1 VTRVLGALVLLLAA
15 QPQPSGTISGRV
27 TEQRSGQPLPRI
39 VVTLVSSDRSQV
51 DEVTDADGRY
61 RFSGLKPGKY
71 AVGAGPGE
79 HRATYLHQWYGEAAP
94 AGAFGSAPRLNVEL
108 NAGENKSPVDIA
120 LTRGMAI
127 EGRITNPWDE
137 PMANVEVLV
146 SGADGRTV
154 YARSGFSDDLGV
166 YRVYGLAPGRY
177 RVCASVREQ
186 PDVAAHDV
194 SRLVKTC
201 HPAAIDEALAGDVT
215 LTSQDHTGVDIRVQ
229 RIGSHTI
236 AGFVMDAAGVPV
248 DGARVSALPTDDS
261 MYPAQATTQGGA
273 FVLKGVTPGRYVI
286 QAVVGE
292 SHPGDPN
299 PPRREMEMAYVPIEV
314 SGADVAGVAVT
325 LSKPAKAAGRIV
337 FEGDTAP
344 RGDRLRLAVQTRTEE
359 PAARYD
365 RRPPFAPVNDDL
377 TFELSG
383 LYPQRYLIR
392 IQDVPDGWVLKTIR
406 YQDRD
411 ITHVPVDFAA
421 AARSPIQI
429 TLTNRIARP
438 AVRVSDDQG
447 VLLTGY
453 GVVAVPADPATW
465 QNGFSVVGEMPS
477 PDGVLKL
484 GPWLP
489 GDYVLA
495 ALRNSDVI
503 LLWRDRTRMTGLAS
517 VGTRVTFQKDD
528 ARTIDLRVVTLPDKR

>member
-39 VVTLVSSDRSQV
+39 VVTLVSPDQSRTEV
-51 DEVTDADGRY
+51 VTDADGKY

-71 AVGAGPGE
+71 AVGAGPDE
-79 HRATYLHQWYGEAAP
+79 HRSTYLRQWYGEAAP
-94 AGAFGSAPRLNVEL
+94 ADAFASPQRLKIEL
-108 NAGENKSPVDIA
+108 AASENTSVDIP
-120 LTRGMAI
+120 LTRALAI

-146 SGADGRTV
+146 SGADGRPV
-154 YARSGFSDDLGV
+154 YTRPGFSDDLGA

-186 PDVAAHDV
+186 PEAVAQDG

-201 HPAAIDEALAGDVT
+201 YPAAIQEALAGDVT
-215 LTSQDHTGVDIRVQ
+215 LTSQDHTGIDIRVQ

-236 AGFVMDAAGVPV
+236 AGSVLDADGVAV
-248 DGARVSALPTDDS
+248 DGARVSAVPAEES
-261 MYPAQATTQGGA
+261 MHPAQATTQGGA

-286 QAVVGE
+286 QAAIGGAR
-292 SHPGDPN
+292 PGDPN
-299 PPRREMEMAYVPIEV
+299 PPLREMEVGYAPIEV
-314 SGADVAGVAVT
+314 SGGDVAGVAIQ
-325 LSKPAKAAGRIV
+325 LSKPAKVAGRIA
-337 FEGDTAP
+337 FAGDPAP
-344 RGDRLRLAVQTRTEE
+344 RGDRLRLLVQTRNVEVS
-359 PAARYD
+359 ARYEW
-365 RRPPFAPVNDDL
+365 RPPFAAVNDDL
-377 TFELSG
+377 TFELGG

-392 IQDVPDGWVLKTIR
+392 VQGVPEGWVLSAIR

-411 ITHVPVDFAA
+411 ITHVPTDFTA

-453 GVVAVPADPATW
+453 GLVAVPADPATW
-465 QNGFSVVGEMPS
+465 PHGFAVVGEMPS
-477 PDGVLKL
+477 ADGVLKL
-484 GPWLP
+484 GAWLP
-489 GDYVLA
+489 GDYVIA
-495 ALRNSDVI
+495 AVRNSDLM
-503 LLWRDRTRMTGLAS
+503 LLWRDRTRVTGLAA

-528 ARTIDLRVVTLPDKR
+528 ARTIDLRVVTLPDK